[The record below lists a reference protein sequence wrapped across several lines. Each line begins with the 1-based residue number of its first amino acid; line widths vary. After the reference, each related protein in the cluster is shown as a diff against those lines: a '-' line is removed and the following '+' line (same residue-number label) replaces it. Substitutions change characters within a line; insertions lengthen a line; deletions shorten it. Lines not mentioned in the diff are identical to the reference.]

1 MVMNMNLEHLETFLP
16 SKLDHRL
23 EDQER
28 KYVPLLKYSKN
39 WKLCWILIKFF
50 LILEEKYVKEY
61 VWKKSMLR

>member
-39 WKLCWILIKFF
+39 WKLC
-50 LILEEKYVKEY
+50 
-61 VWKKSMLR
+61 